1 MTSFGSFMRQ
11 ALLAACITLPLP
23 TFAAPVAQYDA
34 TSGAVILSGLSEA
47 EQSEA
52 MLIED
57 ALRLQVAN
65 LDTER
70 GMPVRLN
77 ELGADIVIMPHFA
90 LRAGTEYVLNLD
102 LAETSYD
109 LGISLPETEVT
120 IPKLIGFAPSQAV
133 IPANTLR
140 LYLQFSEPMARGQLR
155 EAITLIQSDG
165 DAVPSPFLN
174 LETELWD
181 PSQTRA
187 TLLLDPGR
195 IKQGVGPN
203 RQAGAPLTSGESYQL
218 IVSESMQSAAG
229 TPLGTDV
236 TLALRVGPSERRA
249 IDPMNWQILTPPAGS
264 HASLTIAF
272 DRIMDSGAVLRLLRV
287 QDSARNDLR
296 GHVSSDAGGWA
307 FAPMEAWQAGEYYL
321 IVDPELEDVSG
332 NTIAAPFDVASGT
345 IGATVPE
352 ASITIQISKN

>member
-1 MTSFGSFMRQ
+1 
-11 ALLAACITLPLP
+11 
-23 TFAAPVAQYDA
+23 
-34 TSGAVILSGLSEA
+34 
-47 EQSEA
+47 
-52 MLIED
+52 
-57 ALRLQVAN
+57 
-65 LDTER
+65 
-70 GMPVRLN
+70 
-77 ELGADIVIMPHFA
+77 
-90 LRAGTEYVLNLD
+90 
-102 LAETSYD
+102 
-109 LGISLPETEVT
+109 
-120 IPKLIGFAPSQAV
+120 
-133 IPANTLR
+133 
-140 LYLQFSEPMARGQLR
+140 
-155 EAITLIQSDG
+155 
-165 DAVPSPFLN
+165 
-174 LETELWD
+174 
-181 PSQTRA
+181 
-187 TLLLDPGR
+187 
-195 IKQGVGPN
+195 
-203 RQAGAPLTSGESYQL
+203 
-218 IVSESMQSAAG
+218 MQSAAG

-332 NTIAAPFDVASGT
+332 NTIAAPFDAASGT

>member
-1 MTSFGSFMRQ
+1 MWFLSSFMRQ

-23 TFAAPVAQYDA
+23 TFAAPDAQYDA

-52 MLIED
+52 MSTEH

-65 LDTER
+65 LDTET
-70 GMPVRLN
+70 GMPVKLD
-77 ELGADIVIMPHFA
+77 ELGADIVIMPRFP
-90 LRAGTEYVLNLD
+90 LWAGTEYILNLD
-102 LAETSYD
+102 LAESSFD
-109 LGISLPETEVT
+109 LDISLPAAEVT
-120 IPKLIGFAPSQAV
+120 IPKLIGFTPSQAV

-140 LYLQFSEPMARGQLR
+140 LYVQFSEPMARGQLR
-155 EAITLIQSDG
+155 EAITLIGSDG
-165 DAVPSPFLN
+165 DVVPSPFLN

-203 RQAGAPLTSGESYQL
+203 THAGAPLTSGESYQL
-218 IVSESMQSAAG
+218 IVSKSMQSAAG
-229 TPLGTDV
+229 APLGTDV

-287 QDSARNDLR
+287 QDSTRNDLR
-296 GHVSSDAGGWA
+296 GYVSSDAGGWA
-307 FAPMEAWQAGEYYL
+307 FAPMQAWQAGEYYL

-332 NTIAAPFDVASGT
+332 NTIAAPFDATSGT
-345 IGATVPE
+345 IRPTVLE